1 MAQAAHASLA
11 VSSSATS
18 VYLRRPSLTD
28 TQIIARTRDSAATQ
42 AYLAPD
48 NVAHMRKV
56 VLQTPKDV
64 DLASLSRALQERE
77 DAQPGFPRHHV
88 WIEMPEGVPTVLA
101 IEPNERPPVREI
113 LFFA

>member
-11 VSSSATS
+11 VSSCFCLPETGTDS
-18 VYLRRPSLTD
+18 D

-77 DAQPGFPRHHV
+77 HAQPGFPRHDV

-101 IEPNERPPVREI
+101 IEPNERPPVRRN
-113 LFFA
+113 LFLG